1 MENVRMNKDSLEFLK
16 SNDGKFYCLLFSGLV
31 IWCTYRY
38 KEIGIEAMGVK
49 VRLNGKFEL
58 TSPT

>member
-1 MENVRMNKDSLEFLK
+1 MNKDTLEFLK